1 MTLDPEPQKPARLL
15 HPVPRRLAWL
25 HFWNDFTLDFI
36 SPLLPGQV
44 GVALLGVMEGAADA
58 LGQALKLVTGR
69 ASDHSGRRVPWV
81 RAGYAVNAVA
91 RPLSAVG
98 MLFGWPLWIVGCRVG
113 DRIGKG
119 LRGSASDALV
129 ADWTPAAGRAR
140 AYAAMR
146 TMDHLGATVG
156 ALAAA
161 FAAWRWPDQL
171 GWIVAALVLPM
182 LVMLWLCRGLHD
194 VDRAPVASGGP
205 SAGWWPRERR
215 LRLPLW
221 LIALASLGAKISPL
235 LVLAR
240 VAGWPGG
247 EGAWPLWQAC
257 LAWAALGLAQSAAA
271 AAAGVVT
278 DRLGPRTFLVVGW
291 LAGAALYA
299 GLVLTSGWAL
309 AVTGLGYAV
318 LAGFTEGAEKT
329 YVAALAPVG
338 ERATTF
344 GALGLLV
351 ALATL
356 AGSGLCGW
364 GMRPEVL
371 GASVFWFPAAALAAA
386 ALALA
391 AAGPPA
397 TTR

>member
-1 MTLDPEPQKPARLL
+1 MPPL
-15 HPVPRRLAWL
+15 HPVTRRLAWL

-58 LGQALKLVTGR
+58 IGQGLKLVTGR
-69 ASDHSGRRVPWV
+69 ASDRSGRRVPWV
-81 RAGYAVNAVA
+81 RAGYAANAVA
-91 RPLSAVG
+91 RPLGAIG

-129 ADWTPAAGRAR
+129 ADWTPAAGRSR

-146 TMDHLGATVG
+146 TMDHLGATAG

-171 GWIVAALVLPM
+171 GWIVASLVLPM
-182 LVMLWLCRGLHD
+182 VGMLWLCRGLHD
-194 VDRAPVASGGP
+194 VGRAPTAPDQV
-205 SAGWWPRERR
+205 GWWPRERR
-215 LRLPLW
+215 LRGPLA
-221 LIALASLGAKISPL
+221 LITLAALGAKISPL

-240 VAGWPGG
+240 IAGWPGG
-247 EGAWPLWQAC
+247 EGSWPVWQAC
-257 LAWAALGLAQSAAA
+257 LAWAALGLVQSVAAA
-271 AAAGVVT
+271 GAGVVT
-278 DRLGPRTFLVVGW
+278 ERVGPRAFLVAGW
-291 LAGAALYA
+291 FAGAALYA
-299 GLVLTSGWAL
+299 GLALASGWAL
-309 AVTGLGYAV
+309 AIAGLGYAV

-329 YVAALAPVG
+329 YVADLAPAS
-338 ERATTF
+338 ERATAF

-351 ALATL
+351 AMATL

-364 GMRPEVL
+364 GMQPQIL
-371 GASVFWFPAAALAAA
+371 GAAVFWFPAAAL
-386 ALALA
+386 LA
-391 AAGPPA
+391 AAVGLGLAGPRP
-397 TTR
+397 TSS

>member
-1 MTLDPEPQKPARLL
+1 MAHEHPSAKSSVPPL

-58 LGQALKLVTGR
+58 IGQALKLVTGR
-69 ASDHSGRRVPWV
+69 ASDRSGRRVPWV
-81 RAGYAVNAVA
+81 RAGYVANALA

-129 ADWTPAAGRAR
+129 ADWTPDAGRAR

-146 TMDHLGATVG
+146 TMDHLGATGG

-161 FAAWRWPDQL
+161 LAAWRWPDQL
-171 GWIVAALVLPM
+171 GWIVAALVVPM
-182 LVMLWLCRGLHD
+182 VVMLCLCRGLHD
-194 VDRAPVASGGP
+194 VVRPSAAPAP
-205 SAGWWPRERR
+205 AAGWWPREHR
-215 LRLPLW
+215 LRLPLAV
-221 LIALASLGAKISPL
+221 IAVASLGAKISPL

-247 EGAWPLWQAC
+247 DGAWPLWQVC
-257 LAWAALGLAQSAAA
+257 LAWAALGLAQSV
-271 AAAGVVT
+271 AAAGAGLFT
-278 DRLGPRTFLVVGW
+278 DRIGPRAFLIAGW

-299 GLVLTSGWAL
+299 GLALASGWVL

-329 YVAALAPVG
+329 YVAGLAPAG
-338 ERATTF
+338 ERATAF

-351 ALATL
+351 AAATL
-356 AGSGLCGW
+356 AGSALCGW
-364 GMRPEVL
+364 GMRPEAL
-371 GASVFWFPAAALAAA
+371 GAPVFWFPATALALA

-391 AAGPPA
+391 AAAPPA
-397 TTR
+397 TNR